1 MRKNNLKLLTLDQLN
16 ELKSIYYFE
25 LDKLNKNI
33 LVCNT
38 NYNRKTPHS
47 INNHFTLNSK
57 VRVIRVSKEA
67 IKIWIELEQKYNLF
81 DIQEVICI
89 LVFMLQEIDTTLVK
103 KLLDKNI
110 LGRLV

>member
-38 NYNRKTPHS
+38 NYNRKTPHP

-89 LVFMLQEIDTTLVK
+89 LVFMLQDIDTTLVK

>member
-1 MRKNNLKLLTLDQLN
+1 MKKNNLKLLTLEQLN
-16 ELKSIYYFE
+16 ELKRIYYFE
-25 LDKLNKNI
+25 LDELNKRI

-38 NYNRKTPHS
+38 GYNRKTPHS

-67 IKIWIELEQKYNLF
+67 IKIWIELEQKCNLF

-110 LGRLV
+110 LSRLA